1 MALAFSKWTAL
12 IFGLWEAKM
21 ADLADF
27 VEPVNDNF
35 ICGICE
41 GVLVKPMCCR
51 EGHSYCE
58 GCITRWLAEKQ
69 ECPVDRSR
77 LTRKT
82 LTNNRPLD
90 SVREY
95 MFKVPSTISR
105 LCMA

>member
-1 MALAFSKWTAL
+1 
-12 IFGLWEAKM
+12 M

-27 VEPVNDNF
+27 VEPVNENF

-58 GCITRWLAEKQ
+58 GCITRWLAQKQ
-69 ECPVDRSR
+69 ECPVDRLH
-77 LTRKT
+77 LTREA

-95 MFKVPSTISR
+95 MFKVSSAISHYGI
-105 LCMA
+105 